1 MQQAVGFCWQFPN
14 ATQIKRNI
22 PKTVL
27 YDQLGANQAL
37 KQLFVEQVEEI
48 VWTNIFSPRTL
59 NINATDDVPELNIIT
74 IRLRQGELATNVLEA
89 LDKAMPRQVIWQLQK
104 PVGETDGIAQCYIAC
119 YKHKAENG
127 KWQCSDYLKSPWG
140 LQNSSEIRPLPIA
153 TNTKA
158 LYQAMLKALLP
169 LEVSIKPQENMA
181 EITARLAKLAE
192 LEKKITALRAKLA
205 KEKQFNRKITL
216 NQELN
221 RLLAERE
228 VHH

>member
-1 MQQAVGFCWQFPN
+1 
-14 ATQIKRNI
+14 
-22 PKTVL
+22 
-27 YDQLGANQAL
+27 
-37 KQLFVEQVEEI
+37 
-48 VWTNIFSPRTL
+48 
-59 NINATDDVPELNIIT
+59 
-74 IRLRQGELATNVLEA
+74 
-89 LDKAMPRQVIWQLQK
+89 
-104 PVGETDGIAQCYIAC
+104 
-119 YKHKAENG
+119 
-127 KWQCSDYLKSPWG
+127 
-140 LQNSSEIRPLPIA
+140 
-153 TNTKA
+153 
-158 LYQAMLKALLP
+158 MLKALLP